1 MNTTHNLKRIIAGAL
16 LSGGVAVAGLGLA
29 SGTAQ
34 AFDPQPDPPG
44 KPINGQPEAPGR
56 PITIAVNPQSK
67 WPGVQVTAGAGN
79 PGHGPSLGG

>member
-1 MNTTHNLKRIIAGAL
+1 MNTPHNLKRIIAGAL

-29 SGTAQ
+29 SGTAH

-67 WPGVQVTAGAGN
+67 WRAFKSPRVPGTLAMAQA
-79 PGHGPSLGG
+79 